1 MNERVKLMDKLAK
14 QLQADAERIDVAVS
28 DELEQRILASLRG
41 VTPRVEH
48 GPETA
53 ARLEQRPAR
62 FWWASS
68 LTGIAAAAV
77 VIVIINSQSQQPGS
91 DLPGEVDTTSPVA
104 LVASMPVIDLK
115 AESAML
121 TSPLR
126 EELENLQSDIRKAEK
141 KVKQDIG
148 L

>member
-1 MNERVKLMDKLAK
+1 MDKLAK
-14 QLQADAERIDVAVS
+14 QLRTDAERIDVAVS

-41 VTPRVEH
+41 VTPRAEAN
-48 GPETA
+48 PDTRS
-53 ARLEQRPAR
+53 RLEQRPAK
-62 FWWASS
+62 FWWTSS
-68 LTGIAAAAV
+68 LTGIAAAAL

-91 DLPGEVDTTSPVA
+91 ESPAEVATTSPVA
-104 LVASMPVIDLK
+104 LAASMPIIDWK
-115 AESAML
+115 TESAML

-126 EELENLQSDIRKAEK
+126 EELENLQSDIKKAEE

>member
-1 MNERVKLMDKLAK
+1 MNMRVKLMDKLAK
-14 QLQADAERIDVAVS
+14 QLRADAERIDVTVS

-41 VTPRVEH
+41 VTPRAEVS
-48 GPETA
+48 PDTPQLIA
-53 ARLEQRPAR
+53 KRSAR
-62 FWWASS
+62 FWWTSS
-68 LTGIAAAAV
+68 LTGIAAAAL

-91 DLPGEVDTTSPVA
+91 ESPGEVATTSPVA
-104 LVASMPVIDLK
+104 LAASMPIIDWK
-115 AESAML
+115 TESAML

-126 EELENLQSDIRKAEK
+126 EELENLQSDIKKAEE

>member
-1 MNERVKLMDKLAK
+1 MDKLAK
-14 QLQADAERIDVAVS
+14 QLRADAERIDVAVS

-41 VTPRVEH
+41 VTPRAEP
-48 GPETA
+48 GPDTP

-62 FWWASS
+62 FWWTSS
-68 LTGIAAAAV
+68 LTGIAAAAL

-91 DLPGEVDTTSPVA
+91 ELPAEATTSPVA
-104 LVASMPVIDLK
+104 LMTSMPVIDLK

-121 TSPLR
+121 TSPLL
-126 EELENLQSDIRKAEK
+126 EELENLKSDIKKAEE